1 MRGKMDG
8 SRIRDYWSSEVDA
21 IVKKYKQFET
31 LVPAI
36 DRDGSAHA
44 GEDGRFVE
52 ELIRQYLVTVLPRNL
67 EVLTGFILRPAVKTG
82 TNGRERSG
90 LKDEHSTQLDIIVY
104 DSARYPVFHRLGN
117 SVIVPPEGVIG
128 IISVKKHLNEGD
140 IKTECKVLQ
149 KVGRLCADLREK
161 KEKLKTRGPYLAIIA
176 VHSDVKKPEKGL
188 LQWAFDQI
196 TKAYKD
202 ISNLTFDEMIGYV
215 GVLDKWGVFKR
226 RPDKD
231 SAADFVGFEHG
242 ADESHFGY
250 QFLLTGILSVF
261 CDESRQNF
269 RRPGFTAFP
278 PDRPHDKHL
287 GTIPCIG
294 LR

>member
-1 MRGKMDG
+1 MDG
-8 SRIRDYWSSEVDA
+8 SRIRDYWSAEIDA
-21 IVKKYKQFET
+21 IVRKYRQFET

-36 DRDGSAHA
+36 GREGSGHA

-52 ELIRQYLVTVLPRNL
+52 ELIRQYLVTVLPRDL

-82 TNGRERSG
+82 TDGRERSG

-117 SVIVPPEGVIG
+117 SAIVPPEGVIG

-140 IKTECKVLQ
+140 IKRECGALQ
-149 KVGRLCADLREK
+149 RAGRLCAGFARNNGEV
-161 KEKLKTRGPYLAIIA
+161 KTRGPYLAIIA
-176 VHSDVKKPEKGL
+176 VHSDVEKPEKGM
-188 LQWAFDQI
+188 LQWAFDQ
-196 TKAYKD
+196 TAKAYEPIAD
-202 ISNLTFDEMIGYV
+202 LAFDEMIGYV

-226 RPDKD
+226 RPNGSNTK
-231 SAADFVGFEHG
+231 AEYVGFEHQ
-242 ADESHFGY
+242 AEESHFGY

-261 CDESRQNF
+261 CDESRRDF

-278 PDRPHDKHL
+278 PNRPHDKYL
-287 GTIPCIG
+287 GSIDCIG
-294 LR
+294 LRSG